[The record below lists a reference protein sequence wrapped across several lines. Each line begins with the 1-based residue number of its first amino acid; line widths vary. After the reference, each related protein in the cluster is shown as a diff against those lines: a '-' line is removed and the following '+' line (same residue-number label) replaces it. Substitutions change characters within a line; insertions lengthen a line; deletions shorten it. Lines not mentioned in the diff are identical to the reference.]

1 MDIETI
7 KMSSKGQ
14 IVIPQSLREELGM
27 GEGSL
32 FAVYGE
38 HDTLVLKKIST
49 PSKESLIND
58 LQALAEKSRKRLQ
71 SQGISEK
78 DISKIVQKS
87 RMNK

>member
-14 IVIPQSLREELGM
+14 IVIPQSLREHLGM
-27 GEGSL
+27 DAGSL

-38 HDTLVLKKIST
+38 HDTLVLKRLNT

-58 LQALAEKSRKRLQ
+58 LRVLAINSKKKLQ
-71 SQGISEK
+71 QQGISEK
-78 DISKIVQKS
+78 DIITRSKK
-87 RMNK
+87 